1 MCLTTHATRSSYVI
15 YFEHKTKF
23 YERQVTQIFFV
34 FMPFCDISELYAS
47 SSIYFQAPFDCAEG
61 PLSRQCRA
69 TRTASGI
76 WQAWIATDCF
86 KTNVTYLHYISG
98 IFVNSFTKRGAI
110 HFSFLAGT
118 LRIVLGSLFVNY
130 VTQLS
135 ETTNLKSF
143 NNLG

>member
-1 MCLTTHATRSSYVI
+1 MAEFIPSQVAYSTHPHSVYMKSTLILSSHLRLGIQRDIILGLSRQVMCLTTHATRSSYVI

-47 SSIYFQAPFDCAEG
+47 SSVYFQAPFDCAEG

-76 WQAWIATDCF
+76 WQA
-86 KTNVTYLHYISG
+86 
-98 IFVNSFTKRGAI
+98 
-110 HFSFLAGT
+110 
-118 LRIVLGSLFVNY
+118 
-130 VTQLS
+130 
-135 ETTNLKSF
+135 
-143 NNLG
+143 